1 MSASTR
7 TARDGGTFRLCF
19 IGLMAAIACVSNYIS
34 IPFFAS
40 RFHIGNAVC
49 VLCGLLLGP
58 ASGFVAAGIG
68 NGLFDI
74 VGGYGLEFIITFINK
89 GAIAL
94 VTGLIAYKT
103 THKDTLASQDRVR
116 IVLGCV
122 LGALTYT
129 ALYLLK
135 SYIQARYI
143 TGLSFEDV
151 VNVDGT
157 VISGIKTVMYTKGI
171 ASLTNAAFAFI
182 VAPILYGALRPA
194 LRHAGLFEKL

>member
-1 MSASTR
+1 M
-7 TARDGGTFRLCF
+7 TANRSDRRDSTFRICF

-40 RFHIGNAVC
+40 RFHVGNAVC

-58 ASGFVAAGIG
+58 VAGFFAAGVG

-103 THKDTLASQDRVR
+103 ASKSKLVRSDYVR
-116 IVLGCV
+116 IVLGSV

-129 ALYLLK
+129 ALYLIK
-135 SYIQARYI
+135 SFIQLRYVR
-143 TGLSFEDV
+143 GLSFEDTLSI
-151 VNVDGT
+151 DGVT
-157 VISGIKTVMYTKGI
+157 ISGIWSTMATKGI

-182 VAPILYGALRPA
+182 VAPILYSALHPA
-194 LRHAGLFEKL
+194 LRHAGLFEKM

>member
-1 MSASTR
+1 MSDSRSNTR
-7 TARDGGTFRLCF
+7 TFRIIF
-19 IGLMAAIACVSNYIS
+19 IGLMAAIACISNYFS
-34 IPFFAS
+34 IPFMTS

-58 ASGFVAAGIG
+58 VSGFLAAGIG

-103 THKDTLASQDRVR
+103 TRKDKLSAADNARVILA
-116 IVLGCV
+116 CV

-129 ALYLLK
+129 ALYLCK
-135 SYIQARYI
+135 SFFTVRFVQ
-143 TGLSFEDV
+143 GLSFEDV
-151 VNVDGT
+151 VDVGGKT
-157 VISGIKTVMYTKGI
+157 ISGIKTVMAGKAI

-182 VAPILYGALRPA
+182 VAPIFYGAIRPA
-194 LRHAGLFEKL
+194 LKRAGLFEKI

>member
-1 MSASTR
+1 MSERSASSR
-7 TARDGGTFRLCF
+7 TVRLCL
-19 IGLMAAIACVSNYIS
+19 IGMMAAVACVSNYIS

-40 RFHIGNAVC
+40 RFHVGNAVC

-58 ASGFVAAGIG
+58 VAGFFAAGVG

-103 THKDTLASQDRVR
+103 ASKSKLVR
-116 IVLGCV
+116 SDYVHIVLGSV

-129 ALYLLK
+129 ALYLIK
-135 SYIQARYI
+135 SFIQLRFVR
-143 TGLSFEDV
+143 GLSFEDTIS
-151 VNVDGT
+151 VDGVT
-157 VISGIKTVMYTKGI
+157 ISGIWTTMATKGI
-171 ASLTNAAFAFI
+171 ASLTNAIFAFV
-182 VAPILYGALRPA
+182 VAPILFSALHPA
-194 LRHAGLFEKL
+194 LRHLGLYEKG